1 MKVESIEVKNIKISA
16 HMSEDSVAFTASLWV
31 NGKRVGH
38 LKNDGHG
45 GATKID
51 LYIKKDGEHLPADY
65 TFNDLD
71 EYVKENHKDLEYSGI
86 EFFLYSLICDEDE
99 RRENKKLCRKRTVIR
114 KPGVEYEQGVYDVYE
129 IPYSPGFAERLR
141 KHFGG
146 DIYILNEHI

>member
-1 MKVESIEVKNIKISA
+1 MKVESIEVKNIKIA
-16 HMSEDSVAFTASLWV
+16 QHMSEETLAFTASLWV

-51 LYIKKDGEHLPADY
+51 LYIMKDGRPLPADY
-65 TFNDLD
+65 TFDDLD

-99 RRENKKLCRKRTVIR
+99 RRENKKLCRKGTVIR
-114 KPGVEYEQGVYDVYE
+114 KPGVKYEEGVYDAYE